1 MHNFTENSSV
11 MFQKL
16 FNRILYWRINHVSTR
31 NFLILASVLV
41 GCASALAA
49 VILKLFVHWL
59 HNIPEYFSRIL
70 AHHLWYIFMPVLGV
84 VASVL
89 ITKFLFKGRLEKGLS
104 SILFAISRKSAKIES
119 EKMYSHV
126 LTSGITIGFGG
137 SAGLEAPIVVTGSA
151 IGSNIARLLNLG
163 YKERLLLLA
172 CGAASGIAAVFNSPI
187 AGVIFAVEV
196 LLSEISIPI
205 FIPLLISTATS
216 IIVSKALYKGQL
228 FFLVTNDWYYNAIPF
243 YIILGGLC
251 GLLSVY
257 MTRTTLRL
265 ESFFAKSENIYM
277 KAILGGASLGIMIF
291 LFPPLFGEGYEVV
304 KSLLAGSYSDLLNF
318 SFLEAFKF
326 NPWIILLF
334 TLVVILLKI
343 VATTFTTGSGGNG
356 GIFAP
361 SLFTGALTGFGL
373 AFFVNT
379 TGITT
384 LHTGN
389 FIVVGMA
396 GILSGVVHAPL
407 TAIFLIAEV
416 TGGYVLFVPLMIV
429 SALSYFISKYFEPY
443 SIYTKRLAQK
453 GHLLTYDKD
462 YNILNLLNLNELI
475 ETDFIPLKS
484 EGTLKSL
491 VDAFS
496 VSNRSVYPVIDDQNN
511 LLGVIFLEKVKP
523 LLFQKELYQ
532 EIKIIDI
539 TDTSVIPIQ
548 KHESME
554 STMNKFEETK
564 LWNLPV
570 VDGSRYIGFISRSNI
585 FSNYRRLLKQ
595 SASLF

>member
-1 MHNFTENSSV
+1 
-11 MFQKL
+11 MFQRL

-31 NFLILASVLV
+31 NFLILASIIV
-41 GCASALAA
+41 GCVSALAA
-49 VILKLFVHWL
+49 AILKTFVHWL
-59 HNIPEYFSRIL
+59 HNIPDYFSRVSV
-70 AHHLWYIFMPVLGV
+70 HHLWYIFMPLLGV
-84 VASVL
+84 VATVL
-89 ITKFLFKGRLEKGLS
+89 ITKFLFKGRLEKGLGA
-104 SILFAISRKSAKIES
+104 ILYAISRKSAKVEP

-126 LTSGITIGFGG
+126 ITSGITIGLGG
-137 SAGLEAPIVVTGSA
+137 SAGLEAPIVITGSA

-216 IIVSKALYKGQL
+216 IIISKAIYKGQL

-265 ESFFAKSENIYM
+265 ESFFAKTNNIYI
-277 KAILGGASLGIMIF
+277 KAILGGATLGVMIF
-291 LFPPLFGEGYEVV
+291 LFPPLFGEGYDTV
-304 KSLLAGSYSDLLNF
+304 KGLLAGSYPDLLNF
-318 SFLEAFKF
+318 SFLEVFKH
-326 NPWIILLF
+326 NPWIILVF
-334 TLVVILLKI
+334 TLAMIPLKVI
-343 VATTFTTGSGGNG
+343 ATTFTTGSGGNG

-361 SLFTGALTGFGL
+361 SLFTGALTGFAL
-373 AFFVNT
+373 AFFINT
-379 TGITT
+379 TGLTT

-453 GHLLTYDKD
+453 GHLLTHDKD
-462 YNILNLLNLNELI
+462 YNILNLLNLSELI

-484 EGTLKSL
+484 NGTLKSL
-491 VDAFS
+491 VDAFT
-496 VSNRSVYPVIDDQNN
+496 VSNRSVYPVVDENNN
-511 LLGVIFLEKVKP
+511 LLGVIYLEKVKT

-539 TDTSVIPIQ
+539 TDTTIIPIQ
-548 KHESME
+548 KLENME
-554 STMNKFEETK
+554 SAMNKFEITN
-564 LWNLPV
+564 LWSLPV
-570 VDGSRYIGFISRSNI
+570 VDGSRYVGFVSRANI